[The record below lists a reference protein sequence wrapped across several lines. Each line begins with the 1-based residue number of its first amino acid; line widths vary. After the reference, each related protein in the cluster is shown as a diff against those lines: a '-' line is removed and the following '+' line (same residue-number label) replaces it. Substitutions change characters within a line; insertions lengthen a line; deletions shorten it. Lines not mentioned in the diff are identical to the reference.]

1 VVLTHSSDET
11 GSVYK
16 ILLPVVGQLTNS
28 MEQSPWEAN
37 TTLARKIPHLLWT
50 MRAHYRIY
58 ESLLPVRQLCIWMSH
73 IIQETSQKWEIQ
85 VTVKMFYFTK
95 KNC

>member
-28 MEQSPWEAN
+28 MEQSP
-37 TTLARKIPHLLWT
+37 
-50 MRAHYRIY
+50 
-58 ESLLPVRQLCIWMSH
+58 
-73 IIQETSQKWEIQ
+73 
-85 VTVKMFYFTK
+85 
-95 KNC
+95 